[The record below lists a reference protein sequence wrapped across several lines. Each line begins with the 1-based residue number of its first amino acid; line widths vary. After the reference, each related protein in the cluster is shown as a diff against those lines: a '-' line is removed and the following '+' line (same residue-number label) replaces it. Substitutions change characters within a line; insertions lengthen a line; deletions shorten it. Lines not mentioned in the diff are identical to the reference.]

1 MAPSTCLSASR
12 RNSPGWSRGPA
23 GVLAFI
29 ITFALCAQGREGLEK
44 KRDALDKRIQETS
57 NLIERAKNQQKNT
70 AQQVQLLDARI
81 RQRQELIATMSNEV
95 VRVDQQI
102 QDSRAAMRDLAAS
115 LDELKQAYA
124 RMAQFAYMNRSA
136 YDRLSYIFAAESF
149 SQAFKR
155 SRYLDQLAA
164 QRRQQAVLIAQR
176 QDSLHALATV
186 LEARKVDRSNLLDR
200 QVSEARMLNSD
211 KEGQQQT
218 LVGLKREEGRLRA
231 ELAKQERQRKEL
243 AAAIRKAIESEL
255 AATRKSSAP
264 ATSSKSAGKLEL
276 NLTPEAKLLG
286 ADFEKNKAS
295 SLARGERR
303 HHQPLRQTA
312 PPGATRHH
320 HREQRHRHHHREE
333 RHGACRSSA
342 GEVSSVI
349 VIPGAGKA
357 VILSHGAYRTV
368 YSNLREVSVA
378 KGQKVDT
385 KQTVGTVLTD
395 ENRFHGPR
403 GSVEDHRGRPGEGG
417 SRAVAI
423 QIIAA
428 PDRNDAR
435 RCSLHLRHNPGQGD
449 GIHAPFPKPEHGE
462 DSDLLADRPG
472 RRGDPVALV
481 RRQEDTRVD
490 ARTGP
495 RA

>member
-286 ADFEKNKAS
+286 ADFEKN
-295 SLARGERR
+295 RGKLPWPVEKGTITSGFGK
-303 HHQPLRQTA
+303 QPHPVLKGITIENNGLDIGCE
-312 PPGATRHH
+312 PGATVRAMF
-320 HREQRHRHHHREE
+320 R
-333 RHGACRSSA
+333 GV
-342 GEVSSVI
+342 VSSVI

-357 VILSHGAYRTV
+357 VVLNHGAYRTV
-368 YSNLREVSVA
+368 YSNLRDVA
-378 KGQKVDT
+378 VNKGQNVDT
-385 KQTVGTVLTD
+385 KQAVGTAMT
-395 ENRFHGPR
+395 EEGTSTAH
-403 GSVEDHRGRPGEGG
+403 VEVWHITPEGQLQK
-417 SRAVAI
+417 V
-423 QIIAA
+423 
-428 PDRNDAR
+428 
-435 RCSLHLRHNPGQGD
+435 
-449 GIHAPFPKPEHGE
+449 
-462 DSDLLADRPG
+462 
-472 RRGDPVALV
+472 DPA
-481 RRQEDTRVD
+481 TWISK
-490 ARTGP
+490 
-495 RA
+495 